1 MFWSDRIAVSLLLK
15 RGTRTPELRL
25 TLMSYS
31 VLLIPT
37 GILLYGWTVEKTIF
51 WLVPMTGSAL
61 FGMGIMLL
69 FAPSM
74 SYLLEA
80 FPVHA
85 VSAITALMMLS
96 GIFGAFLPIIGP
108 PMYFASG
115 LGWGTTIMAG
125 IAAAMAPIPWLIM
138 KNGQGMRV
146 KYSHQAC

>member
-1 MFWSDRIAVSLLLK
+1 MLWSDRMAASLLLK

-25 TLMSYS
+25 TLMSYC

-51 WLVPMTGSAL
+51 WLVPMTGTAL
-61 FGMGIMLL
+61 FGVGVMLL
-69 FAPSM
+69 FASGT
-74 SYLLEA
+74 SYLIEA

-85 VSAITALMMLS
+85 IPALAALIMLS

-108 PMYFASG
+108 PMYSALG
-115 LGWGTTIMAG
+115 LGWGSTIMAG
-125 IAAAMAPIPWLIM
+125 IVVAMAPIPWLIM
-138 KNGQGMRV
+138 KHGEGMRV